1 MSKKVA
7 DVLWEMLAK
16 AGVKRCYGI
25 VGDALN
31 PVVDALRRN
40 GAIEFVPVRHEEYGV
55 FAAVAEAYFTGNP
68 VVVCGT
74 AGPGVVHVFQDEP
87 RLHPEYISLKNTF
100 LLPHIG
106 SATIE
111 TRTAM
116 GMLALDNV
124 EAVLN
129 GRPAPTLVPGRSRES
144 SELHSQREYGSM
156 RARNDIAG
164 LA

>member
-40 GAIEFVPVRHEEYGV
+40 GAIELVPV
-55 FAAVAEAYFTGNP
+55 P
-68 VVVCGT
+68 K
-74 AGPGVVHVFQDEP
+74 
-87 RLHPEYISLKNTF
+87 LHPEYVSLKNAF

-116 GMLALDNV
+116 GILALDNV

-129 GRPAPTLVPGRSRES
+129 GGPAPTLIPGRSRES
-144 SELHSQREYGSM
+144 SEPHLGGKQ
-156 RARNDIAG
+156 
-164 LA
+164 

>member
-31 PVVDALRRN
+31 PIVDALRRN

-74 AGPGVVHVFQDEP
+74 AKGASGVQGASFIALV
-87 RLHPEYISLKNTF
+87 
-100 LLPHIG
+100 
-106 SATIE
+106 ATISVIPSIPV
-111 TRTAM
+111 A
-116 GMLALDNV
+116 GMALILGIDRFLSMFRALVNMIG
-124 EAVLN
+124 N
-129 GRPAPTLVPGRSRES
+129 GVATLVLARWEG
-144 SELHSQREYGSM
+144 ELDAKTLRQHL
-156 RARNDIAG
+156 ARPERLISTS
-164 LA
+164 